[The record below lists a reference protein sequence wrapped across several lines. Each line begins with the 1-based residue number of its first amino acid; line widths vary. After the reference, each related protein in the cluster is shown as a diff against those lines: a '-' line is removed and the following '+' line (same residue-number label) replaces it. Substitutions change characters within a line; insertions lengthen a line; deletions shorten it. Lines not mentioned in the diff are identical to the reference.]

1 MGDFLNLVLAGLRLG
16 LNNRQVGEK
25 WVSDDCSYLCKGLKQ
40 KMKKN
45 ILFLLFLVFS
55 SVAPSNFKFPNEAQQ
70 GTIFLNIER
79 YKDSG
84 LKSFVTTCKTRLECY
99 KKIQWGIKTGRF
111 VYCKKVTMV
120 INNHI
125 VWGIDFEKNKIFFFI
140 IRLWLNCLC
149 CEW

>member
-1 MGDFLNLVLAGLRLG
+1 MQRSQAKD
-16 LNNRQVGEK
+16 
-25 WVSDDCSYLCKGLKQ
+25 
-40 KMKKN
+40 KN
-45 ILFLLFLVFS
+45 YYTQFT
-55 SVAPSNFKFPNEAQQ
+55 NFKFPNEAQQ

-125 VWGIDFEKNKIFFFI
+125 VWGIDFEHKNLPVLMPHWIF
-140 IRLWLNCLC
+140 L
-149 CEW
+149 

>member
-1 MGDFLNLVLAGLRLG
+1 MLFLHWCNYHSQH
-16 LNNRQVGEK
+16 RQFNHRRI
-25 WVSDDCSYLCKGLKQ
+25 
-40 KMKKN
+40 MKKN

-55 SVAPSNFKFPNEAQQ
+55 SVALSNFKFPNEAQQ

-125 VWGIDFEKNKIFFFI
+125 VWGIDFEHNAVWRARQQRKIWGDEDF
-140 IRLWLNCLC
+140 
-149 CEW
+149 

>member
-1 MGDFLNLVLAGLRLG
+1 
-16 LNNRQVGEK
+16 
-25 WVSDDCSYLCKGLKQ
+25 
-40 KMKKN
+40 MKKKN
-45 ILFLLFLVFS
+45 LFLLFLVFS
-55 SVAPSNFKFPNEAQQ
+55 SVALSNFKFPNEAQQ

-111 VYCKKVTMV
+111 PCCASLGNLKFERATLENTK
-120 INNHI
+120 NN
-125 VWGIDFEKNKIFFFI
+125 KNKIFFFI